1 MTQAPEILKQLQTVL
16 ASVSPEQ
23 AEQEIARIDGEIR
36 ALQEEQNTWRTL
48 HGLTRQ
54 LGEMPV
60 NGQPANGGGAVKEI
74 PPLRKAVLSVMT
86 EKPQGL
92 GIRLTEL
99 NKDLQERG
107 WLTDSKKDHHR
118 LQMMASTLVKE
129 NKLSRPAKGYYEL
142 ASESEAAQAALP
154 DAPENG
160 NGEPL
165 SMATRSQE
173 GHT

>member
-23 AEQEIARIDGEIR
+23 AEHEIQRIDAEIK
-36 ALQEEQNTWRTL
+36 ALQEEQSTWRTL
-48 HGLTRQ
+48 YGLTRQ
-54 LGEMPV
+54 LGEMPT
-60 NGQPANGGGAVKEI
+60 NGQATNGTPGKEI

-142 ASESEAAQAALP
+142 ASESEAGQAALP
-154 DAPENG
+154 GAPENG